1 MQKFENTL
9 WSGKCLI
16 GEMSDRGSLRRGIVQ
31 SENCLVGEV
40 SVAEVSIGELSSWET
55 VLQSFN
61 LPQKTIL
68 LMQWIVMPQGM
79 LLPG

>member
-9 WSGKCLI
+9 WSGKCLS
-16 GEMSDRGSLRRGIVQ
+16 GEMSDWGILRRGIFQ
-31 SENCLVGEV
+31 SENCLVGDV
-40 SVAEVSIGELSSWET
+40 SVAEVSVGELSSWET

-61 LPQKTIL
+61 LPQKIIL